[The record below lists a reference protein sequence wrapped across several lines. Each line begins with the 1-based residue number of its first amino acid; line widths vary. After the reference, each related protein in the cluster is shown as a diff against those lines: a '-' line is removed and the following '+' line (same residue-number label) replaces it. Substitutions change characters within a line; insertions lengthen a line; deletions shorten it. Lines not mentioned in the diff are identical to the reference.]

1 MSKFQGYTIGQLTN
15 CSRLLM
21 PKLKNDTTVT
31 FGERLAQIRKAAGFT
46 QLELANEAS
55 VSRRMIAYYEG
66 QSERPPTSLLPD
78 IAIALGVSTDE
89 LLGVKKVKKP
99 GKADNRLQR
108 RFQQID
114 KMEAK
119 DKRQVMQML
128 DTFIENA
135 QLKEK
140 IRKAS

>member
-1 MSKFQGYTIGQLTN
+1 M
-15 CSRLLM
+15 
-21 PKLKNDTTVT
+21 T

-46 QLELANEAS
+46 QLELANEVG

-66 QSERPPTSLLPD
+66 QSEHPPTSLLPD

-108 RFQQID
+108 RFQQIE

-140 IRKAS
+140 IRKAG

>member
-1 MSKFQGYTIGQLTN
+1 MSKFQGYTIRQLTY
-15 CSRLLM
+15 CPSIPM
-21 PKLKNDTTVT
+21 PKLKSDATIT

-46 QLELANEAS
+46 QLELANEVG

-66 QSERPPTSLLPD
+66 QSEHPPTSLLPD

-89 LLGVKKVKKP
+89 LLGVKKIKKV

-108 RFQQID
+108 RFQQIEKLD
-114 KMEAK
+114 AR
-119 DKRQVMQML
+119 DKRQVMQLL

-135 QLKEK
+135 QLKK
-140 IRKAS
+140 KVGVG